1 MSTITTAFFATRIVW
16 MPYVTARFYNDDRMK
31 ALGRARPGRLGLPV
45 LNIYWV
51 KAIIAKVQRALAKRA
66 PAAAMSAV
74 SAVSAVQ

>member
-1 MSTITTAFFATRIVW
+1 MDVL
-16 MPYVTARFYNDDRMK
+16 DRCLGGIL
-31 ALGRARPGRLGLPV
+31 ALPERGCARLGPGLQSELLVLTV
-45 LNIYWV
+45 LNIYWF